1 MSSVEPE
8 ARDFLKKVVWSV
20 FYGIAW
26 LMVNMTMGIYFG
38 LMLIEDHLRIKNIF
52 FYLFFIISLFA
63 LIRFYYKT
71 WKQKYP
77 HG

>member
-8 ARDFLKKVVWSV
+8 ARDFLKKVAWSV
-20 FYGIAW
+20 FFGIVW
-26 LMVNMTMGIYFG
+26 MMINMVLGIYFQ
-38 LMLIEDHLRIKNIF
+38 LFFIEDRISIGNII
-52 FYLFFIISLFA
+52 FYLFFLGSSFA